1 MPPINR
7 GRINSAIKI
16 RSSSISSSSFSWDF
30 ALVCGLHGN
39 LRGATRNAASQIAVV
54 SVVRIV
60 FVISIHAPRE
70 GSDQCEETLRITIT
84 VISIHAPREGS
95 DPARSVD
102 PGEAG
107 ISIHAP
113 REGSDLAQ
121 DNPAAKNTTFQSTLP
136 ARGATKRGNSMFHAL
151 SFQSTLPARGATR
164 QVLYGVQRQRFQST
178 LPVRGATRYNGRTR
192 QSAHISIHAPREGS
206 DTRSIC
212 SFRVSDQNFNP
223 RSP

>member
-39 LRGATRNAASQIAVV
+39 LRGATRN
-54 SVVRIV
+54 
-60 FVISIHAPRE
+60 E